1 MNRIWIAIALS
12 LSAAG
17 CKQGLGDRCEV
28 DADCSSG
35 VCAMAAPKICVSAN
49 QQTDQ
54 IDASVPCD
62 VCLPNDASAAGSD
75 AP

>member
-1 MNRIWIAIALS
+1 MKRIWIAMTVFVL
-12 LSAAG
+12 AAG

-28 DADCSSG
+28 DDDCASG
-35 VCAMAAPKICVSAN
+35 VCSQATPKICVSGN

-54 IDASVPCD
+54 IDAM
-62 VCLPNDASAAGSD
+62 LPIDALPDTAVDAGSD